1 MIHRTIYSRLEK
13 LYQKPDILALIGARR
28 VGKTTL
34 MNMLYTSE
42 EKRKKLFLSFDDQ
55 KVLSIFEEDIDEF
68 IRIFV
73 QDNEVIFIDEFQY
86 ATHGGKKL
94 KYLYDKLNIKIVIS
108 GSSAPELTIQ
118 SLQYL
123 VGRVFIEEIQPISF
137 KEFIKYKDE
146 SKLTLLDSISPSSIS
161 LIKPLFEEYITYGGY
176 PQVILETTHEDKKLR
191 LKQIVNTYLL
201 KEIRDILQYKD
212 SYKFEKLLSI
222 LAMQDGSIIN
232 KSKLSSLLE
241 ISNQKLNEM
250 IEVLEKTYVIT
261 QLRPYTNTKIKEL
274 IKSPKIYFKD
284 LGFKNYL
291 LNEFKP
297 LSSRLDK
304 GVIYE
309 NFILNSLIYL
319 EKKILF
325 YNYKNSSEVDF
336 LVEVERES
344 HIAIEVKS
352 YLETP
357 KVERGLY
364 SYIEKYSPLK
374 TLIFNENIIEKNHII
389 HNYNFTFD
397 YYSSIFSIEKYFK
410 K

>member
-1 MIHRTIYSRLEK
+1 MIERTIYKRLQR

-34 MNMLYTSE
+34 MNMLYNAE
-42 EKRKKLFLSFDDQ
+42 NKRKKTFLSFDDQ
-55 KVLSIFEEDIDEF
+55 KILQIYEEDIDEF
-68 IRIFV
+68 IRIFI
-73 QDNEVIFIDEFQY
+73 QDNKVLFIDEFQY
-86 ATHGGKKL
+86 ANNGGKKL
-94 KYLYDKLNIKIVIS
+94 KYLYDKLGIKIVIS

-137 KEFIKYKDE
+137 KEFVAYKDK
-146 SKLTLLDSISPSSIS
+146 SKLELIEKITSSSIA
-161 LIKPLFEEYITYGGY
+161 LIKPLLEEYLTYGGY

-222 LAMQDGSIIN
+222 LAMQDGSILN

-250 IEVLEKTYVIT
+250 IEVLEKTYVLT
-261 QLRPYTNTKIKEL
+261 QLKPYTNTKVKEL

-297 LSSRLDK
+297 ISNRLDK
-304 GVIYE
+304 GVVYE
-309 NFILNSLIYL
+309 NFILNSLHYL
-319 EKKILF
+319 EQKVLF

-336 LVEVERES
+336 LVEVTKES
-344 HIAIEVKS
+344 YIAIEVKS
-352 YLETP
+352 HLETP

-364 SYIEKYSPLK
+364 SYIEKYKPVK
-374 TLIFNENIIEKNHII
+374 TIIFNENIVTKNYEL
-389 HNYNFTFD
+389 HNYTFTFE
-397 YYSSIFSIEKYFK
+397 YFTSIFSIDKYL
-410 K
+410 